1 LANPPAERLATWFAA
16 PAGARLLREEVGPL
30 AEAVRRAHGDTLLWL
45 GCHQAMGEAVRGSMV
60 RRRLYG
66 SSTAGRPVA
75 EIPVLQCA
83 YEALPLPNA
92 SLDALVLHHALE
104 TAPDPRSVLREAA
117 RVVAPGGRLI
127 LCAFNPLS
135 LWGMRRLYAGLVPD
149 AFRGLR
155 MPTVFRLLDWLALL
169 GFEIQGAPRYLQFGL
184 PFHRERSREQV
195 KRNPALPESG
205 EPPASV
211 LARAKRWHRLP
222 LGGVCL
228 LAATKQAVAMRP
240 LWRPAS
246 RLAPVGYGKPAF
258 GNSKVIRFPLPES
271 RLPAGE

>member
-1 LANPPAERLATWFAA
+1 
-16 PAGARLLREEVGPL
+16 
-30 AEAVRRAHGDTLLWL
+30 
-45 GCHQAMGEAVRGSMV
+45 MGEAVRGSMV

-66 SSTAGRPVA
+66 SSTQGRPVA
-75 EIPVLQCA
+75 EFPVLQCA

-135 LWGMRRLYAGLVPD
+135 LWGVRRLYAGLVPD

-155 MPTVFRLLDWLALL
+155 MPTVFRMLDWLALL
-169 GFEIQGAPRYLQFGL
+169 GFELQGAPRYLQFGL
-184 PFHRERSREQV
+184 PFHRERSRE
-195 KRNPALPESG
+195 PG
-205 EPPASV
+205 EPPSSV
-211 LARAKRWHRLP
+211 LARDERWHRLP
-222 LGGVCL
+222 VGGVCL

-240 LWRPAS
+240 LWRPAT